1 MNDNLSL
8 PGIEWTNGDLQCI
21 FRKLSD
27 VCFSFAEV
35 RLTAPDEYV
44 FCAKAVN
51 INNYPPPKIEDIIT
65 AYYSGGTKEIKE
77 TYKEKAN
84 QIIAECIFE
93 SLPLE
98 DMDYVSDSFGN
109 ECNAASK
116 MCSYVSEQLNL
127 LRTRNT
133 VPFKTKNI

>member
-8 PGIEWTNGDLQCI
+8 PGIEWTDGDLQCM

-27 VCFSFAEV
+27 VCFSYAEV
-35 RLTAPDEYV
+35 RLTAPDEHV
-44 FCAKAVN
+44 FCSKAVN
-51 INNYPPPKIEDIIT
+51 INGYHPKKIEDIVT
-65 AYYSGGTKEIKE
+65 AYYFGGTKEIKE

-109 ECNAASK
+109 KDNASSK
-116 MCSYVSEQLNL
+116 MRSYAIERLNL

>member
-8 PGIEWTNGDLQCI
+8 PGIEWTDGNLQCM
-21 FRKLSD
+21 FHKLAD
-27 VCFSFAEV
+27 ICFSYAEV
-35 RLTAPDEYV
+35 RLIAPDEYV

-51 INNYPPPKIEDIIT
+51 INNYSSEKIEDIVT
-65 AYYSGGTKEIKE
+65 AYYSGGIKEVKE

-98 DMDYVSDSFGN
+98 DMDYVSDSFSN
-109 ECNAASK
+109 EDNAASK
-116 MCSYVSEQLNL
+116 MRSYVTDE
-127 LRTRNT
+127 
-133 VPFKTKNI
+133 VENI

>member
-1 MNDNLSL
+1 MNNNLVL
-8 PGIEWTNGDLQCI
+8 PEIEWTDGDLQCM

-27 VCFSFAEV
+27 VCFSYAEV
-35 RLTAPDEYV
+35 RLIAPDEYV
-44 FCAKAVN
+44 FCTKAVN
-51 INNYPPPKIEDIIT
+51 INNYSSEKIEDIVT

-98 DMDYVSDSFGN
+98 DMDHVSFSFESEDVAATKLDMFVN
-109 ECNAASK
+109 EAQK
-116 MCSYVSEQLNL
+116 
-127 LRTRNT
+127 
-133 VPFKTKNI
+133 